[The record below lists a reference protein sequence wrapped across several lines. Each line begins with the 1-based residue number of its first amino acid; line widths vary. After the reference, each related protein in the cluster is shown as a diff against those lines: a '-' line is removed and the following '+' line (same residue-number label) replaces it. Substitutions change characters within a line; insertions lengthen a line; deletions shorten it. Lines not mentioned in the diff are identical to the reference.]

1 MFRLPPCTTHSDTL
15 LPYASLFLSRLLDAK
30 IPEAKRTGRDH
41 VVVAQQGDLV
51 TGEERLR
58 QQLEQAGLQAGQAER
73 QVHQSPLATDRP
85 QQQRHDF
92 RQAVDPRPTQLV
104 DLAAADRKRTRLNS
118 SHYCASRMPSS

>member
-15 LPYASLFLSRLLDAK
+15 LPYASLFLSRRLDAK
-30 IPEAKRTGRDH
+30 IPEAKGAGRDY

-73 QVHQSPLATDRP
+73 QVHQSPRSEEHTSELKSIM
-85 QQQRHDF
+85 RHSYADF
-92 RQAVDPRPTQLV
+92 CLKKQKKT
-104 DLAAADRKRTRLNS
+104 
-118 SHYCASRMPSS
+118 SRNNITT